1 MEGLKQDIAEIDSA
15 IIVARQWH
23 KEAKTEQDAK
33 DRQAK
38 LDKLESDLVT
48 QQAKL
53 DAKILE
59 EEMRKR
65 QESKNVGVLGGL
77 AMGGAVSSEVL
88 IVG

>member
-1 MEGLKQDIAEIDSA
+1 M
-15 IIVARQWH
+15 
-23 KEAKTEQDAK
+23 
-33 DRQAK
+33 
-38 LDKLESDLVT
+38 DKLESDLVT